1 MKAAGFILVVLGILA
16 LVYQGVTYTHHKQIL
31 KLGPI
36 DAEKKETSTIPIP
49 PILGVIAIVGGGALL
64 IYGGEKR

>member
-1 MKAAGFILVVLGILA
+1 MKAAGLVLVILGILA

-31 KLGPI
+31 KMGPI
-36 DAEKKETSTIPIP
+36 DAERKVTSTIPIP

-64 IYGGEKR
+64 LYGGKR